1 MAKMADLAKKEI
13 TSGLVKISNEMAK
26 GQFASDDFNEKGEFG
41 ENEMTKW
48 PFESGDFD
56 ENGEIGVNDEYGR
69 HSLKS

>member
-1 MAKMADLAKKEI
+1 MVYLANMANIHQSL
-13 TSGLVKISNEMAK
+13 SKISNEMAK

-48 PFESGDFD
+48 PFKSGDFD